1 MASND
6 FSPDTPPHE
15 IGHDELLEA
24 MEDGSRAIVDV
35 REPHEFASGHIPGSV
50 NLPLSSFDAGDL
62 PSGKPVVLV
71 CMAGVR
77 SARAL
82 RQTLDAG
89 VADARHYYAPGM
101 NGWRAHGGPVT
112 L

>member
-1 MASND
+1 MVTKELNPSALPS
-6 FSPDTPPHE
+6 E
-15 IGHDELLEA
+15 VGYDELVAA
-24 MEDGSRAIVDV
+24 MEDGSQAIIDV
-35 REPHEFASGHIPGSV
+35 REPHEFTAGHIPGAV
-50 NLPLSSFDAGDL
+50 NLPLSSFDPVDL
-62 PSGKPVVLV
+62 PSGRPVVLV

-89 VADARHYYAPGM
+89 VADARHNAPGM
-101 NGWRAHGGPVT
+101 NGWRVQGGPVT

>member
-1 MASND
+1 MVSKD
-6 FSPDTPPHE
+6 FSPNAPPHE
-15 IGHDELLEA
+15 IGHDELVEA

-35 REPHEFASGHIPGSV
+35 REAHEFAAGHIPGAI
-50 NLPLSSFDAGDL
+50 NLPLSSFDPDDL
-62 PSGKPVVLV
+62 PNGKPVVLV

-82 RQTLDAG
+82 RQALDAG
-89 VADARHYYAPGM
+89 VADARHYAPGM
-101 NGWRAHGGPVT
+101 NGWRMQGGPVT

>member
-1 MASND
+1 MASKD
-6 FSPDTPPHE
+6 FSPGTPPHE

-35 REPHEFASGHIPGSV
+35 REPHEFASGYIPGAV
-50 NLPLSSFDAGDL
+50 NLPLSSFDADDL

-89 VADARHYYAPGM
+89 VADARHYAPGM